1 MSDRVQILIKTN
13 AREEAKSIQELNA
26 EMQKLVKSSQDGS
39 PKSGRQQN
47 RAITQAFRARNRE
60 DLSRQSD
67 LGAIRGSTKRG
78 LTGKLDTATGVAAKL
93 LKGTKGSEF
102 LVEEL
107 KQGVGYALDEN
118 LRPLKQAAAAL
129 RKKASKTK
137 NPEKATELNNYADEI
152 DKYVGQYQKLGVS
165 RKAALRALGEG
176 APLRVLEKAQTAFQK
191 IGIEVGS
198 ISELSKFENRISAIS
213 PAIAGDV
220 KALRKSFNKIST
232 QDYLKELGA
241 IAMRGV
247 ATVSD
252 QKAAYDKQIKD
263 EVNSRA
269 GKGGGF
275 ANVFEKRFGSAK
287 DMLASGKKFDM
298 SSLEDQAAFGVFKD
312 NLRTGLGSYIKSQ
325 LDPKSLTGL
334 TQLQTAKATGD
345 TDTISAALKKA
356 EKQVNTRLSRM
367 REQLD
372 KLADIAK
379 ATGDQDMLNIVNGY
393 RRQIRAQGETLAAN
407 LTAGAAKVQQS
418 LDKSLQKTMDDMV
431 DRVRIA
437 RGTKTMTT
445 KGSIGK
451 LTDTTDEA
459 IFQGISDFTTAF
471 KKKSFQ
477 SLGGKTMEEAGYKRN
492 EQNILNTQILGKTG
506 FFSAKTQEDR
516 MTALDD
522 SFQHIKPALMGVGL
536 KGKELADAEEDMK
549 KMLLRLVS
557 IYGELAN
564 HTQGLNAEVSKE
576 VRTKAAR
583 LVKEGKYDEARALVN
598 DPSQY
603 VAADVNAGRPS
614 QHGGGKTGQA
624 ATREEDLNPQAKR
637 DMGTNRD
644 YIEGQ
649 IADAEGNPKNTFMGK
664 LRTASAFAGS
674 LLNVY
679 GLVASAVGTVVNGIA
694 NIITKANELDKVAST
709 VNALGGTFT
718 NFSRAMTVATQQQ
731 ALYGGT
737 LQETL
742 QGLTSLMPL
751 TKRYGVDLGQLD
763 NIARRLAVVD
773 PLQGFQGASI
783 ALKEFFSGDIT
794 SLSRRFEIDRKSLN
808 SIKEAGTQAEQ
819 LQALDKALNDMGISN
834 DVLAAKT
841 QTAAV
846 KFDRAA
852 AGWDNFTTI
861 LGKSAQGIF
870 AGSADK
876 VANMFKSAGQE
887 LASLQEKEQ
896 VLIDIQKQMSR
907 VAAKFKDAGTVIK
920 ATGSEIDKYTSGA
933 LFDPKTLQ
941 DQQVNVEALVGQFNE
956 LIEQLNEIRTLEG
969 KNTLSFFSKDD
980 AELIKELALISEK
993 TGISVKV
1000 LLENRDAL
1008 GNQVTSA
1015 QSMQQANPGFWGNF
1029 ADQISKNL
1037 GFGLFNT
1044 ESGAQN
1050 DANARLM
1057 GYENYQG
1064 YKVQDRGAIL
1074 SVADELLPKVFDNT
1088 QSGMSTMI
1096 LDGFRSIQ
1104 NRPLNENFQ
1113 ANVSNVGL
1121 PLLQSLQQSSD
1132 QVDLIAD
1139 ISRTKQVEILK
1150 QNTGIEYNKEMEK
1163 LRDAM
1168 QTGVLTEQE
1177 ANAKV
1182 MEMIAL
1188 NNKLLQTREKTISVE
1203 DSYATNM
1210 AKSIQAFGSITA
1222 KDIIVKQLDDITQ
1235 KNAERGQ
1242 AILARAYGE
1251 AGGGASYTGGSAQI
1265 DKILAAAKEKYN
1277 IDRETLY
1284 YQNEIQKRQAMMTL
1298 EANKSVSAYTAL
1310 TNLTSGLGV
1319 NLQDAVKS
1327 AMDFNNQIQ
1336 GIASGTIFGQL
1347 SLQDKL
1353 NLNSQN
1359 YQNVGGIGGPQN
1371 QGDVLNNLSQ
1381 GFSLLQEQA
1390 SAGASSAKEARNIT
1404 EKYEKEKTK
1413 IADDGE
1419 KERTKIMEDWAES
1432 VKKLIRESEYTK
1444 RAATADFYEFLN
1456 QNDNLTKD
1464 QRDSASAQR
1473 EGFFAEASS
1482 VRTEDPEKAA
1492 NILSAGEQLVRNRV
1506 TAEEGVAKFKKDN
1519 LDIDEQIGELQKDL
1533 GRAKDDEARKDIQR
1547 KIDKLNEQKAI
1558 NINEIAQIETVYVKR
1573 KEADEQL
1580 LADARAGIDT
1590 AKTARDKAIQDSY
1603 DKEKENQRLL
1613 TKQKTD
1619 DIDALKKKQD
1629 ENAAAQIMNLTD
1641 YQNLQRIGYAH
1652 EAAARMAANGYTSKD
1667 IQNYLDSTL
1676 GPIEKYFADKGTPAA
1691 KMVTDAL
1698 TAVKAIPGS
1707 VYNGVNPALASVTGG
1722 TASAGL
1728 PGAVVTAID
1737 SFQPKTDNKTPDY
1750 IQYKTMP
1757 EAVSANV
1764 DATKK
1769 NTTGLQ
1775 SLTTAS
1781 QELAFVIRTF
1791 GVVRP
1796 AK

>member
-47 RAITQAFRARNRE
+47 RSLTQAFRARNRE

-67 LGAIRGSTKRG
+67 LGAIRGSTKSG

-102 LVEEL
+102 LIEEL

-191 IGIEVGS
+191 IGIEIGS

-247 ATVSD
+247 STVRD
-252 QKAAYDKQIKD
+252 QQAAYDKQIKD

-345 TDTISAALKKA
+345 TETIQAALKKA

-431 DRVRIA
+431 DKVRLA

-445 KGSIGK
+445 KDSIGK
-451 LTDTTDEA
+451 LTDKTDEA
-459 IFQGISDFTTAF
+459 IFQGISDFTNAF

-506 FFSAKTQEDR
+506 FFSAKTQEER

-536 KGKELADAEEDMK
+536 KGKELADAEDDMK
-549 KMLLRLVS
+549 RMLLKLVS

-583 LVKEGKYDEARALVN
+583 LVKEGKYDEARALIN
-598 DPSQY
+598 DPSKY

-614 QHGGGKTGQA
+614 QHGGGGKTGQA
-624 ATREEDLNPQAKR
+624 ATKEEDLNPQARR

-644 YIEGQ
+644 YVEGL
-649 IADAEGNPKNTFMGK
+649 IADREASPKNTFMGK

-679 GLVASAVGTVVNGIA
+679 GLVASAVGTVVNGIGS
-694 NIITKANELDKVAST
+694 IIAKANELDKVAST
-709 VNALGGTFT
+709 VNALGGTFS
-718 NFSRAMTVATQQQ
+718 NFSRAMIVATQQQ

-742 QGLTSLMPL
+742 QGLTSLMPIA
-751 TKRYGVDLGQLD
+751 KRYSVDLGQLD

-846 KFDRAA
+846 SFDRAA
-852 AGWDNFTTI
+852 AGWDNFITI
-861 LGKSAQGIF
+861 LGKSAQGTF
-870 AGSADK
+870 VGSANK
-876 VANMFKSAGQE
+876 VADMFKSAGQE
-887 LASLQEKEQ
+887 LASLEEKEQ
-896 VLIDIQKQMSR
+896 VLIDIQKQMSKL
-907 VAAKFKDAGTVIK
+907 AAKFKETGTVIK
-920 ATGSEIDKYTSGA
+920 ATGSELDRYTSGA
-933 LFDPKTLQ
+933 LFDPKTLE
-941 DQQVNVEALVGQFNE
+941 DQELNLGELVKQFND
-956 LIEQLNEIRTLEG
+956 LIEKLNEVRALEG
-969 KNTLSFFSKDD
+969 KSRLSFFSAED
-980 AELIKELALISEK
+980 AEIIKELALISEQ

-1000 LLENRDAL
+1000 LLENRNAAGDQKNITERLDA
-1008 GNQVTSA
+1008 N
-1015 QSMQQANPGFWGNF
+1015 NPGIIGNLLDSANKGLLLGLTNTEGGAQRDAAARMIGYKDYLGYNSWGAFNKP
-1029 ADQISKNL
+1029 QIS
-1037 GFGLFNT
+1037 
-1044 ESGAQN
+1044 
-1050 DANARLM
+1050 
-1057 GYENYQG
+1057 
-1064 YKVQDRGAIL
+1064 
-1074 SVADELLPKVFDNT
+1074 VASQLLPSQFDNT
-1088 QSGMSTMI
+1088 QQIGPELLGLVQNSG
-1096 LDGFRSIQ
+1096 
-1104 NRPLNENFQ
+1104 
-1113 ANVSNVGL
+1113 ANNNMAANAAKLSY
-1121 PLLQSLQQSSD
+1121 PMLQSLQGSSN
-1132 QVDLIAD
+1132 QVDLLPD
-1139 ISRTKQVEILK
+1139 YSKTKQIENLK
-1150 QNTGIEYNKEMEK
+1150 QTAGIDYVKTMEY
-1163 LRDAM
+1163 LRNSM
-1168 QTGVLTEQE
+1168 QQNVLTEEE
-1177 ANAKV
+1177 ANAKA

-1188 NNKLLQTREKTISVE
+1188 NNKLIQAREKSISTE

-1251 AGGGASYTGGSAQI
+1251 AGGGASYMGGSEQI
-1265 DKILAAAKEKYN
+1265 DKILEAAREKYN

-1327 AMDFNNQIQ
+1327 AMEFNSQIQ

-1347 SLQDKL
+1347 SLQDRL
-1353 NLNSQN
+1353 NLNSQY
-1359 YQNVGGIGGPQN
+1359 YQNVGGVGGPQN
-1371 QGDVLNNLSQ
+1371 QGDITSNLAQ

-1390 SAGASSAKEARNIT
+1390 SNAAASSGKETKTIL

-1419 KERTKIMEDWAES
+1419 KERTEIMEDWAES

-1456 QNDNLTKD
+1456 QNDTLTKD

-1482 VRTEDPEKAA
+1482 VRDEDPEKAA

-1506 TAEEGVAKFKKDN
+1506 TAEEGVAKLKKDN
-1519 LDIDEQIGELQKDL
+1519 VDIDEQIGELQRDL
-1533 GRAKDDEARKDIQR
+1533 SKAKDDDARKDIQR

-1590 AKTARDKAIQDSY
+1590 EKTARDKAIQDSY

-1613 TKQKTD
+1613 TKQKND
-1619 DIDALKKKQD
+1619 DVDALKKKQD

-1667 IQNYLDSTL
+1667 IQSYLDSTL

-1698 TAVKAIPGS
+1698 AAVKAIPGS
-1707 VYNGVNPALASVTGG
+1707 VYNGVNPALAGVTGG

-1775 SLTTAS
+1775 NLTTAS
-1781 QELAFVIRTF
+1781 QELTFAIRTF

-1796 AK
+1796 NN